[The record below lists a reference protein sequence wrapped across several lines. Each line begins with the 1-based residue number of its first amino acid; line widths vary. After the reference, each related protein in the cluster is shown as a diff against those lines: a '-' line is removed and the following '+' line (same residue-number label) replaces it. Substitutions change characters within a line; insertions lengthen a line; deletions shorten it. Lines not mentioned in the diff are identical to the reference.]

1 MSEKRKEGFIR
12 RGRIAEQISVATT
25 IKNDIAD
32 VNLIS
37 KYTGLTI
44 EEILKES
51 EIEKEIKE
59 LNINEITPMDAINLI
74 SKWKKYL

>member
-1 MSEKRKEGFIR
+1 M
-12 RGRIAEQISVATT
+12 ATT
-25 IKNDIAD
+25 IKNDRAD

-74 SKWKKYL
+74 SKWKKDL